1 MQNTPLATCQVLFGA
16 EVTATPKS
24 VTWYAQHTSF
34 ICSLQTFGASHSLF
48 WLPGSPKSPVKM
60 KKWKRLLY
68 VTDVLSVYP
77 HLWLKIFWESFC
89 CLLGKR
95 PISQAVATGWLWGE
109 GEPPLIPELHS
120 AKYAYCIVSMGHCF
134 GNILKIWFPP
144 FLHLL
149 WLQIDKLACL
159 TVIWIH
165 ESGDGNAI

>member
-1 MQNTPLATCQVLFGA
+1 MHSTPHFSALYRHLVPPTPSFGFLGLQNLQWKWRNGKGCCMWPMFY
-16 EVTATPKS
+16 P
-24 VTWYAQHTSF
+24 F
-34 ICSLQTFGASHSLF
+34 IPICG
-48 WLPGSPKSPVKM
+48 
-60 KKWKRLLY
+60 WKY
-68 VTDVLSVYP
+68 
-77 HLWLKIFWESFC
+77 FWESFC